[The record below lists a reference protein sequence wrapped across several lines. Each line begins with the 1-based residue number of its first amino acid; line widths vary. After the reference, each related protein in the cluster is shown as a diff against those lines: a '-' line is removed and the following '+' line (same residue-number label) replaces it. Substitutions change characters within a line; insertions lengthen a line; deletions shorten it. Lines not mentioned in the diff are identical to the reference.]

1 MTTWE
6 EAMWAELDAL
16 PEAQRIV
23 AIAENITRMSQTLL
37 PQLGDERRLLAVQ
50 LIESKRYTAATLA
63 DSIGSR
69 IGTVQRLLE
78 EGRRLLRDRAEIA
91 A

>member
-1 MTTWE
+1 MTWE
-6 EAMWAELDAL
+6 ETMWAELEAL
-16 PEAQRIV
+16 PEAERIV
-23 AIAENITRMSQTLL
+23 AIAENITRMSQGLL
-37 PQLGDERRLLAVQ
+37 PLLGDERRLLAVR
-50 LIESKRYTAATLA
+50 LVESKRYSIATLA

-69 IGTVQRLLE
+69 VGTVQRLVE

>member
-1 MTTWE
+1 MAWE

-16 PEAQRIV
+16 PEAERIV
-23 AIAENITRMSQTLL
+23 SIAEIITRMSQTLL
-37 PQLGDERRLLAVQ
+37 PQLGDERRMLAVE
-50 LIESKRYTAATLA
+50 LVESHRYTAATLA

-69 IGTVQRLLE
+69 IGTIQRLLE
-78 EGRRLLRDRAEIA
+78 EGRRLRRDRAEIA

>member
-1 MTTWE
+1 MAWE

-16 PEAQRIV
+16 PEAERIV
-23 AIAENITRMSQTLL
+23 SIAEIITRMSQTLL
-37 PQLGDERRLLAVQ
+37 PQLGDERRMLAVE
-50 LIESKRYTAATLA
+50 LVESGRYSAATLA

-69 IGTVQRLLE
+69 IGTIQRLLE
-78 EGRRLLRDRAEIA
+78 EGRRLRRDRAEIA